1 MQKKYIVTGGSG
13 LLGSELRKH
22 LPTSLFPSHSEL
34 DVTHPDTIERYV
46 SNSDMYGVLHAA
58 AFISP
63 PKIDKDPLQ
72 AIAVNIIGTANI
84 VSACIKFKKKII
96 YISTDYVFDGV
107 KGNYSETDAVHPV
120 NKYAWSKLGG
130 EAAVQMSDNHLIIR
144 TSFGPSVFPYEQA
157 YADQWTSRETVDKI
171 AVKIVKLL
179 DKDPTGIV
187 HVGGVR
193 KSVLDYAKALKK
205 DVKGVSRVN
214 APTYTPHDT
223 SLNTKKYDT
232 IVHKQ

>member
-13 LLGSELRKH
+13 LLGTELRNH
-22 LPTSLFPSHSEL
+22 LPTSLFPSHSDL
-34 DVTHPDTIERYV
+34 DVTRPDTIEKYV
-46 SNSDMYGVLHAA
+46 SNTDIYGVLHAA

-84 VSACIKFKKKII
+84 VSACIQYNKKVI
-96 YISTDYVFDGV
+96 YISTDYVFDGT

-130 EAAVQMSDNHLIIR
+130 EAAVQMSNNYLIIR

-157 YADQWTSRETVDKI
+157 YVDQWTSRETVDKVAEKI
-171 AVKIVKLL
+171 ATLL
-179 DKDPTGIV
+179 EKDATGIV

-193 KSVLDYAKALKK
+193 KSVLDYAKALKQ
-205 DVKGVSRVN
+205 DVKGISRAD
-214 APTYTPHDT
+214 APSITPHDT

-232 IVHKQ
+232 IVQKQ

>member
-1 MQKKYIVTGGSG
+1 M
-13 LLGSELRKH
+13 GSELRNH
-22 LPTSLFPSHSEL
+22 LSTSLFPTHSEL
-34 DVTHPDTIERYV
+34 DVTRPDTIEKYV
-46 SNSDMYGVLHAA
+46 SNTDVYGVLHAA

-84 VSACIKFKKKII
+84 VSACIKHQKKVI

-130 EAAVQMSDNHLIIR
+130 ESAVQMSDNHLIIR
-144 TSFGPSVFPYEQA
+144 TSFGAPVFPYEQA
-157 YADQWTSRETVDKI
+157 YVDQWTSRETVDKI
-171 AVKIVKLL
+171 AEKIVKLL
-179 DKDPTGIV
+179 ENDATGIV

-205 DVKGVSRVN
+205 DVKGASR
-214 APTYTPHDT
+214 AKARSITPHDT

-232 IVHKQ
+232 IVQKQ